1 MSVAA
6 VKGHIPEFY
15 DASLLA
21 GPQTCG
27 YSVPRGP
34 LRQPRQQQQQHH
46 SSLGNLCQTSVSMP
60 LTFIARVPKKKTPT
74 NETTA
79 LRGISARAV
88 FWEKQCHYCRI
99 VINIWQGSSSGAA
112 WQCPTEYLCTRQLKV
127 NGNPTKTLTAIKN
140 GWCRVSNLCLIH
152 FPGSNNVLLPSW
164 KKKSQREADK
174 SAELWI
180 TPPMRRPKLMWQCKF
195 CGHAAAE
202 LRNKMCV
209 RVRKAVLWRLEKKR
223 ARWSKR
229 RVFKQAPQLTFF
241 NYG

>member
-1 MSVAA
+1 M
-6 VKGHIPEFY
+6 
-15 DASLLA
+15 A

-27 YSVPRGP
+27 CSVPRGP

-140 GWCRVSNLCLIH
+140 GWCQVSNLCLIH

-164 KKKSQREADK
+164 KKNHSGEADK

-209 RVRKAVLWRLEKKR
+209 RVRKAVLWRLGKKP
-223 ARWSKR
+223 SP
-229 RVFKQAPQLTFF
+229 VIETQGIQTGTTINLF
-241 NYG
+241 

>member
-1 MSVAA
+1 M
-6 VKGHIPEFY
+6 
-15 DASLLA
+15 A

-27 YSVPRGP
+27 CSVPRGP

-164 KKKSQREADK
+164 KKNHSGEADK

>member
-1 MSVAA
+1 MWLQRATWASPPTSPAATAAPLVAREPLPNISQHA
-6 VKGHIPEFY
+6 TDFY
-15 DASLLA
+15 S
-21 GPQTCG
+21 P
-27 YSVPRGP
+27 
-34 LRQPRQQQQQHH
+34 
-46 SSLGNLCQTSVSMP
+46 SSQ
-60 LTFIARVPKKKTPT
+60 KKTPT

-140 GWCRVSNLCLIH
+140 GWCQVSNLCLIH